1 MKQIPLFAAIT
12 LGLATLPACGN
23 GDVEE
28 AAVSSQQSAQ
38 QSDAATPVKPEYK
51 QQGQGVKIGAPFQFD
66 YKIVGTPV
74 IGYPLPIELN
84 VRSTLGDEP
93 ITVSYAINDTTALA
107 FPDAQP
113 ASVNVSP
120 LDGQDFISQMV
131 TVVPQREGRL
141 YLNVSASVET
151 EEGSRSMVM
160 ALPIQV
166 GKGGRVDLQEN
177 GELSKDEQGESI
189 RVLPAK
195 TN

>member
-1 MKQIPLFAAIT
+1 MKQISLFAVFF
-12 LGLATLPACGN
+12 LGLAALAACSN
-23 GDVEE
+23 GEIED
-28 AAVSSQQSAQ
+28 AAASAEQ
-38 QSDAATPVKPEYK
+38 AAEQSDAAVPRKPEYK
-51 QQGQGVKIGAPFQFD
+51 QQRQDVKIGAPFRFD

-74 IGYPLPIELN
+74 VGYPLPIELT
-84 VRSTLGDEP
+84 VTSTLGDEP

-107 FPDAQP
+107 FPEAQP

-120 LDGQDFISQMV
+120 ADGQDFIAQMV

-177 GELSKDEQGESI
+177 GELATDEQGESI
-189 RVLPAK
+189 RSLPAK
-195 TN
+195 TD

>member
-1 MKQIPLFAAIT
+1 MKQIPLIAAIA

-23 GDVEE
+23 ADVEGTAASAEQEVASNE
-28 AAVSSQQSAQ
+28 AN
-38 QSDAATPVKPEYK
+38 TPEKPAYK
-51 QQGQGVKIGAPFQFD
+51 QQDQAVKMGAPFQID

-74 IGYPLPIELN
+74 IGYPLPIELK
-84 VRSTLGDEP
+84 VTSTLGDEP

-107 FPDAQP
+107 FPEAQP
-113 ASVNVSP
+113 ASVNISP
-120 LDGQDFISQMV
+120 ADGQNFISQMV

-141 YLNVSASVET
+141 YLNVSASAET
-151 EEGSRSMVM
+151 EQGSRSMVM

-177 GELSKDEQGESI
+177 GELTTDDQGESI
-189 RVLPAK
+189 RSLPAK

>member
-1 MKQIPLFAAIT
+1 MKQIPLFAAIS
-12 LGLATLPACGN
+12 LGLAMLPACSN
-23 GDVEE
+23 GEVEN
-28 AAVSSQQSAQ
+28 AGGSAPQSVE

-51 QQGQGVKIGAPFQFD
+51 QQDQGAKIGAPFQFD

-74 IGYPLPIELN
+74 VGYPLPIELTVN
-84 VRSTLGDEP
+84 STLGNEP

-107 FPDAQP
+107 FPEAQP
-113 ASVNVSP
+113 ASVNLSP
-120 LDGQDFISQMV
+120 ADGQDFISQVV

-151 EEGSRSMVM
+151 EQGSQSMVM

-166 GKGGRVDLQEN
+166 GKGARVDLQEN
-177 GELSKDEQGESI
+177 GELSTDEQGDAV
-189 RVLPAK
+189 RALPAK